1 MAAVF
6 NGVEHFLGLLDGD
19 GTLLEVNR
27 ASLELI
33 DARQEDVVGRPLWET
48 PWWSYERGLAGR
60 VRRAV
65 EAAGRGT
72 PTHFEAQHRSRR
84 GHDMTVHFSL
94 TPVRD
99 ETGRVAYI
107 IPEGR
112 DVTAQR
118 AAENARRETE
128 ACLSRLLEIMP
139 EAIITIGETQ
149 RIEQFNKGAEMIF
162 GYRAE
167 EVLSEPLEMLLPE
180 DARKDHP
187 ARVAGFAAAAE
198 SARYKDGRANVAGRH
213 RNGKVFPAEA
223 SIVKLR
229 VGGRLTFTAVLRDMT
244 EQRRNEEVLRSLSFR
259 DDLTG
264 LYNRRAFTT
273 LAAQLLRQAERAGNP
288 CVLLFLD
295 MNGFKAINDTH
306 GHLAGDRVLAEV
318 GALLR
323 ETFRESDLVARLGGD
338 EFMVLAVSAGAESLA
353 LQRTRLLAR
362 VACRNDDPHA
372 AFPISIGV
380 GAAVFDPASPVSLDA
395 LIQEADAA
403 LYADKRRRA
412 GSKLRSCRD

>member
-198 SARYKDGRANVAGRH
+198 SARYKDC
-213 RNGKVFPAEA
+213 
-223 SIVKLR
+223 
-229 VGGRLTFTAVLRDMT
+229 
-244 EQRRNEEVLRSLSFR
+244 
-259 DDLTG
+259 
-264 LYNRRAFTT
+264 TT
-273 LAAQLLRQAERAGNP
+273 
-288 CVLLFLD
+288 D
-295 MNGFKAINDTH
+295 
-306 GHLAGDRVLAEV
+306 GHSR
-318 GALLR
+318 
-323 ETFRESDLVARLGGD
+323 
-338 EFMVLAVSAGAESLA
+338 
-353 LQRTRLLAR
+353 
-362 VACRNDDPHA
+362 PW
-372 AFPISIGV
+372 P
-380 GAAVFDPASPVSLDA
+380 
-395 LIQEADAA
+395 
-403 LYADKRRRA
+403 
-412 GSKLRSCRD
+412 RSCCARQSVPAIPACCCFST